1 MIVVCCKYT
10 NDVGLKTEFKV
21 PNNIPPYEGVQ
32 YIGPS
37 STIKD
42 VICACKTHMPNE
54 KIVVVDSNSEDKSYY
69 EFIDVFDIIEG
80 NYNYE
85 TGALWMAFEKYPH
98 EEHYF
103 LLQDTTMPVTNLI
116 SELKDNDVLSF
127 WYTNDWESDM
137 EGCRE
142 WSIKNMKLTDI
153 QYVSYGFK
161 SILFN
166 LFIVKNKVLQEL
178 KNKKFNKV
186 LPTDK
191 FSSASM
197 ERLWGIVFKQMRYNI
212 KYLLSHIYDVS
223 KYTLHEN
230 PYIIKNFG
238 KKE

>member
-1 MIVVCCKYT
+1 MIIICCKYK
-10 NDVGLKTEFKV
+10 NDFGLKTEFKV
-21 PNNIPPYEGVQ
+21 PNKFPYTGS
-32 YIGPS
+32 S
-37 STIKD
+37 STIED
-42 VICACKTHMPNE
+42 VYLACKTHMPNE

-69 EFIDVFDIIEG
+69 ELIDVFDIIEG
-80 NYNYE
+80 NLNYE
-85 TGALWMAFEKYPH
+85 AGALWMVFEKYPN

-103 LLQDTTMPVTNLI
+103 LLQDTTIPITDLI

-127 WYTNDWESDM
+127 WYTIDWESDM

-153 QYVSYGFK
+153 EYVSYGFK

-178 KNKKFNKV
+178 KDKKFNKV

-197 ERLWGIVFKQMRYNI
+197 ERLWGIVLKQMGYKI
-212 KYLLSHIYDVS
+212 KYLISHIFDAT

-238 KKE
+238 KKA